1 MVWRNTHP
9 YVIIDRYEDIT
20 HPSVKEENPNSE
32 HSTIAMYGYV
42 RGTHLKPNHK
52 VHMIGVGDYDIKELS
67 VVDDPCQSSKKDG
80 KKLLNTKKTLLY
92 APYANV
98 GAVTFDSDAIY
109 IDIGNRVN
117 YTKKDQFIKERGEED
132 EKDDSSSNDE
142 IYDTS
147 EPAGMLKGLQD
158 IDVGMDQKMLLSS
171 GEFRFF
177 KNSKG
182 SDAAGE
188 HDQLLADFEEE
199 SDDYHRKRDSI
210 DDESDSAAQGQNKST
225 LSDSEDEDDEEDEDS
240 TSFGNAESDGSDYS
254 DSDDDYNSE
263 DLANSGDV
271 SNWKV
276 NLAQRA
282 ATAYLDRLATQE
294 TNLQDLIY
302 GPRSIVPDQDK
313 SSNTNATSVGEVD
326 KDTNSDSDDDELFQ
340 IVKRRSVNAQLSND
354 RTQPVHSDSL
364 SLLNEEDSSRIN
376 IYGRFSDA
384 NMGKE
389 GEESGSST
397 GNQNSLIS
405 IWLQDGDGC
414 LIESIRDKFVTGN
427 WDNGNVKTSIDDDDA
442 ANGNFEDLETGE
454 RFGIP
459 DDDELEPFDT
469 SGEGAPIPD
478 GMDDDE
484 LREWN
489 ARQKM
494 KKKSE
499 FDKSYDQDKKS
510 GHEEGIKGDEKVEQ
524 EYLEALRRQK
534 EEQLQRNKAEFGDEG
549 EAQRLR
555 HEGFYAGLYVRIVL
569 ERVPHGFIDMF
580 DPTNPLI
587 LGGLTP
593 QETIMGLIRCRF
605 KKHRWH
611 KKILKCNDPL
621 VFSVG
626 WRRFQSL
633 PVYSME
639 DTNGRHRYLKYTP
652 EHMHCHATFYG
663 YHAPPNTGVSFMF
676 FLVCYI
682 HIRSVIAFLIF

>member
-1 MVWRNTHP
+1 
-9 YVIIDRYEDIT
+9 
-20 HPSVKEENPNSE
+20 
-32 HSTIAMYGYV
+32 
-42 RGTHLKPNHK
+42 
-52 VHMIGVGDYDIKELS
+52 MIGVGDYDIKELS
-67 VVDDPCQSSKKDG
+67 VVDDPCTSNKKDI
-80 KKLLNTKKTLLY
+80 KKLLNAKKTLLY

-132 EKDDSSSNDE
+132 EKDDSSSDDE
-142 IYDTS
+142 MYDTS

-158 IDVGMDQKMLLSS
+158 IDVGIDQKMLQSS

-182 SDAAGE
+182 SAAAGE
-188 HDQLLADFEEE
+188 HEQMLSDFEEE
-199 SDDYHRKRDSI
+199 SDSSHGKRDSI
-210 DDESDSAAQGQNKST
+210 DEKSDSA
-225 LSDSEDEDDEEDEDS
+225 SEDQNETTHSDAEYDDVEDDDS
-240 TSFGNAESDGSDYS
+240 TNFGNAYNDGSDYS
-254 DSDDDYNSE
+254 DSDDDDE
-263 DLANSGDV
+263 DDGLAHSGDV

-282 ATAYLDRLATQE
+282 ATAYLDRLAAQE

-302 GPRSIVPDQDK
+302 GTRSVISKQEM
-313 SSNTNATSVGEVD
+313 SSNTNNVTAVAEVNNG
-326 KDTNSDSDDDELFQ
+326 TNSDSDDDELFQ
-340 IVKRRSVNAQLSND
+340 VVKRRSVNAQPSND
-354 RTQPVHSDSL
+354 RTQPENLEPL
-364 SLLNEEDSSRIN
+364 SLLNEEDSSRMNIN
-376 IYGRFSDA
+376 GRFLNVA
-384 NMGKE
+384 VGEE
-389 GEESGSST
+389 GEESGSAS
-397 GNQNSLIS
+397 GNHHSLTS
-405 IWLQDGDGC
+405 IWLQEGDGC

-427 WDNGNVKTSIDDDDA
+427 WDNKNVKTSIDEDDA
-442 ANGNFEDLETGE
+442 VDGDFEDLETGE

-459 DDDELEPFDT
+459 DNDEHGPFDF
-469 SGEGAPIPD
+469 SREGAPNPD

-534 EEQLQRNKAEFGDEG
+534 EEQLQRNKDEFGDEG

-580 DPTNPLI
+580 NPTNPLI

-593 QETIMGLIRCRF
+593 QETILGLIRCRF

-639 DTNGRHRYLKYTP
+639 DANGRHRYLKYTP

-663 YHAPPNTGVSFMF
+663 YHAPPNTGVRFIFLLVHYFQNRMSNFYFVF
-676 FLVCYI
+676 FSRRFWC
-682 HIRSVIAFLIF
+682 RSWQFKTYQVT